1 MLEQFSGQVKDII
14 STVKDRLGKKKQVL
28 VVIGLSQ
35 QDVLESV
42 FRDYEACFGFEADP
56 ELCEKLEKKYE
67 KYPNV
72 HLINAA
78 VDTYEGEV
86 NFDLSENVDDTAL
99 TSTDSATASGD
110 AFTDVNVEQMTRI
123 ICINLY
129 RFLDRHGIE
138 YIDDFISHNQGK
150 DFEVLKTLK
159 PFIDSR
165 RIGAIT
171 CAVTKNGKHN
181 DYRDLS
187 NNSEIRY
194 YKLLNENYELVAR
207 GWGQLKDG
215 SIKEVPEE
223 WWEMDCKWR
232 LK

>member
-1 MLEQFSGQVKDII
+1 MLEQVSGQVKDII
-14 STVKDRLGKKKQVL
+14 SSVKGRLGRKKKIL
-28 VVIGLSQ
+28 VIIGLSR
-35 QDVLESV
+35 DDILDSV
-42 FRDYEACFGFEADP
+42 FRDYEACYGFEADP
-56 ELCEKLEKKYE
+56 ELFEKLEKKYE
-67 KYPNV
+67 KYSNV
-72 HLINAA
+72 HLFNAA
-78 VDTYEGEV
+78 VDTYDGEV
-86 NFDLSENVDDTAL
+86 NFDLSENANVSTP
-99 TSTDSATASGD
+99 TSFESTGD
-110 AFTDVNVEQMTRI
+110 EFADVSVEQMTRI
-123 ICINLY
+123 VCVNLY
-129 RFLDRHGIE
+129 RFLDREDID

-159 PFIDSR
+159 PFIDSK
-165 RIGAIT
+165 RIGTIT

-194 YKLLNENYELVAR
+194 FKLLNQNYKLVAR

-215 SIKEVPEE
+215 LIKEVPED

>member
-1 MLEQFSGQVKDII
+1 MLEQVSGQVKDII
-14 STVKDRLGKKKQVL
+14 SSVKGRLGRKKKIL
-28 VVIGLSQ
+28 VIIGLSR
-35 QDVLESV
+35 DDILDSV
-42 FRDYEACFGFEADP
+42 FRDYEACYGFEADP
-56 ELCEKLEKKYE
+56 ELFEKLEKKYE
-67 KYPNV
+67 KYSNV
-72 HLINAA
+72 HLFNAA
-78 VDTYEGEV
+78 VDTYDGEV
-86 NFDLSENVDDTAL
+86 NFDLSENANVSTP
-99 TSTDSATASGD
+99 TSFESTGD
-110 AFTDVNVEQMTRI
+110 GFADVSVEQMTRI
-123 ICINLY
+123 VCVNLY
-129 RFLDRHGIE
+129 RFLDREDID

-159 PFIDSR
+159 PFIDSK
-165 RIGAIT
+165 RIGTIT

-194 YKLLNENYELVAR
+194 FKLLNQNYKLVAR

-215 SIKEVPEE
+215 LIKEVPED